1 MKIAVRDIVLKGL
14 NDQIGPLLSAR
25 AAVRRP
31 VHGWLRAIRESTAL
45 TQAGVATKLG
55 LSRQSYAALET
66 SEARGA
72 ISLNSLQRAA
82 DAMDCEVVYFLVP
95 RPGVA
100 DTFSA
105 LAAHHDPDRAH
116 LVATEHSMSL
126 EGQAVGDLPHPQSAP
141 TAPTAPTRGLA
152 PWPRFRLPA
161 R

>member
-105 LAAHHDPDRAH
+105 LATHHDPDRAH

-141 TAPTAPTRGLA
+141 TAPTAPT
-152 PWPRFRLPA
+152 PLPTP
-161 R
+161 

>member
-45 TQAGVATKLG
+45 TQAGLATKLG

-82 DAMDCEVVYFLVP
+82 GAMDCEVVYFLVP

-105 LAAHHDPDRAH
+105 LAAHHEPRGARG
-116 LVATEHSMSL
+116 E
-126 EGQAVGDLPHPQSAP
+126 
-141 TAPTAPTRGLA
+141 TRGARA
-152 PWPRFRLPA
+152 PSAVRPSAQVRL